1 MTINVKE
8 VQMPPYIIAILL
20 RAANFTLATFGETN
34 RLIPMEYL
42 LKFINGYLVSNHVH
56 TLIRYCIP
64 LDSTGFTLRMHE
76 KSGF

>member
-8 VQMPPYIIAILL
+8 AQMPPYIIAILL

-42 LKFINGYLVSNHVH
+42 FSSRIVLELTNQRQTLK
-56 TLIRYCIP
+56 R
-64 LDSTGFTLRMHE
+64 
-76 KSGF
+76 